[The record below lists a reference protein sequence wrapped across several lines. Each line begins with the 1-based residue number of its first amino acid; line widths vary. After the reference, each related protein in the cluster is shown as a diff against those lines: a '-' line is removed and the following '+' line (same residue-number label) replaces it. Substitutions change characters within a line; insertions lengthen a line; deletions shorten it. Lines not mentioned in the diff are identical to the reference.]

1 MKVLRRLYRYL
12 LPYKGWAVVAFG
24 SMIVFALTQT
34 VLAALVQPIVDDVL
48 TPPTVK
54 IEGTV
59 NKRAAAAE
67 AFLRENLP
75 PVYRA
80 QQRFDRWWNADPS
93 MKWKRVLT
101 VLLAIFLIR
110 AITSFLSEYS
120 FQKVGL
126 STVRDLRNQ
135 LYERIIGQSHR
146 FFSERPTG
154 EIVSRVVSDADAI
167 QAAVSTRMGDLLQES
182 VTLFGLT
189 VYLFIL
195 NPVLA
200 LVSLVGAPLIVTPVV
215 QFGKRLR
222 KTTHK
227 SQERMAEIATLLEET
242 IRGVRIVKA
251 FTMEKF
257 EIGRFRE
264 ATRKHLRWTL
274 SAQRVQALTS
284 PVMELL
290 AGVCMVLLFGYAQ
303 SRIAAGTLTG
313 GEFASFLTT
322 LALMYAPIKKLNKV
336 NLSLNTALSA
346 AERVFRMID
355 IPNEVVE
362 KPDAK
367 AIHGVGSGIRFEDVT
382 FSYTER
388 PTLSSHAEVPPA
400 AHVSSR
406 AESRDLPI
414 GLEDRAP
421 AGDPSTTLGMTQGAP
436 ATTQAVPAT
445 QAGPATPYGAP
456 AMTQRTPATTSPAHG
471 VAPAALPTPQVV
483 LRNINLDVAP
493 GEIVALVG
501 GSGAGKSTL
510 VNLLPRFYDVT
521 GGRITIDG
529 VDVRDVTL
537 PSLRGLMGFVTQEV
551 VLFNDT
557 VRNNIAY
564 GRSDADEAKI
574 VAAAQAANAHDYISA
589 LPHGYDTQSGESGVL
604 LSGGQRQRLAIARAL
619 FKDPPILI
627 LDEATSAL
635 DTESERLV
643 QQALTNL
650 MRGRTTLVIA
660 HRLSTI
666 RSADKIVVLD
676 RGAVVEVGRH
686 DELLARRG
694 VYRKLYDLQ
703 FVDDEVD
710 SSQPRRGYQ

>member
-1 MKVLRRLYRYL
+1 MSVLRRLYRYVR
-12 LPYKGWAVVAFG
+12 PYRAWAVVAIL
-24 SMIVFALTQT
+24 SMIVVALTQ
-34 VLAALVQPIVDDVL
+34 VVFVALVQPLVDDVL
-48 TPPTVK
+48 TPPGAVK
-54 IEGTV
+54 KVERTNTRMAQV
-59 NKRAAAAE
+59 EAQLQQHAA
-67 AFLRENLP
+67 

-80 QQRFDRWWNADPS
+80 KQRFDHWWGGDPS
-93 MKWKRVLT
+93 QKAKRVLT
-101 VLLAIFLIR
+101 VLLLVFIVR
-110 AITSFLSEYS
+110 AITAFLSEYS

-135 LYERIIGQSHR
+135 LYERMIHQSHR
-146 FFSERPTG
+146 FFTERSTG
-154 EIVSRVVSDADAI
+154 EMVSRVVSDADAI

-182 VTLFGLT
+182 ATLVLLIGYIF
-189 VYLFIL
+189 YL
-195 NPVLA
+195 NPLLA
-200 LVSLVGAPLIVTPVV
+200 VISLIGAPLIVVPVV

-222 KTTHK
+222 KTTHR

-251 FTMEKF
+251 FTMEPF

-264 ATRKHLRWTL
+264 ATRKHLRWNL
-274 SAQRVQALTS
+274 SAQRIQALTS

-303 SRIAAGTLTG
+303 SRIVAGTLTG
-313 GEFASFLTT
+313 GEFASFLTG
-322 LALMYAPIKKLNKV
+322 LAMMYAPIKKLNKV

-346 AERVFRMID
+346 AERVFRMLD
-355 IPNEVVE
+355 IENDVKE
-362 KPDAK
+362 KPDAI
-367 AIHGVGSGIRFEDVT
+367 ALQSVGNGVRYEGVT
-382 FSYTER
+382 FT
-388 PTLSSHAEVPPA
+388 
-400 AHVSSR
+400 
-406 AESRDLPI
+406 
-414 GLEDRAP
+414 
-421 AGDPSTTLGMTQGAP
+421 
-436 ATTQAVPAT
+436 
-445 QAGPATPYGAP
+445 YGNEP
-456 AMTQRTPATTSPAHG
+456 
-471 VAPAALPTPQVV
+471 V
-483 LRNINLDVAP
+483 LRDIDLDVAP

-521 GGRITIDG
+521 SGQIVIDG
-529 VDVRDVTL
+529 VDVRDARL
-537 PSLRGLMGFVTQEV
+537 QSLRGLMGFVTQEV

-564 GRSDADEAKI
+564 GRADVDEREVI
-574 VAAAQAANAHDYISA
+574 AAAQAANAHEFITN
-589 LPHGYDTQSGESGVL
+589 LPHGYDTPIGESGVL

-643 QQALTNL
+643 QQALNNL

-666 RSADKIVVLD
+666 RSAHKIVVLD
-676 RGAVVEVGRH
+676 KGRIVETGTH

-703 FVDDEVD
+703 FVDDEVPAPT
-710 SSQPRRGYQ
+710 S

>member
-1 MKVLRRLYRYL
+1 VSVLRRLYGYL
-12 LPYKGWAVVAFG
+12 RPYRAWAIVAFG

-34 VLAALVQPIVDDVL
+34 VLAALVQPLFDDVL
-48 TPPTVK
+48 TPPGVQRTVQP
-54 IEGTV
+54 ENPRV
-59 NKRAAAAE
+59 SFAE
-67 AFLRENLP
+67 AQVRDNLP
-75 PVYRA
+75 AIYRVK
-80 QQRFDRWWNADPS
+80 QRFDGWWDVAPS
-93 MKWKRVLT
+93 EKWKRVLT
-101 VLLAIFLIR
+101 ILLIVFILR

-135 LYERIIGQSHR
+135 LYERMIHQSHG
-146 FFSERPTG
+146 FFSRRSTG
-154 EIVSRVVSDADAI
+154 EMVSRVVSDADAI

-182 VTLFGLT
+182 VTLVGLMA
-189 VYLFIL
+189 YLFIL

-200 LVSLVGAPLIVTPVV
+200 VVSLIGAPLIVTPVV

-222 KTTHK
+222 KTTHR

-251 FTMEKF
+251 FTMEPF

-274 SAQRVQALTS
+274 SAQRIQALTS

-290 AGVCMVLLFGYAQ
+290 AGLCMVALFYYAQ
-303 SRIAAGTLTG
+303 SRIAAGRLTT
-313 GEFASFLTT
+313 GEFVSFLTA

-346 AERVFRMID
+346 AERVFRMLD
-355 IPNEVVE
+355 VPNEVVE
-362 KPDAK
+362 KPDAVELQS
-367 AIHGVGSGIRFEDVT
+367 VGRGIRYEGVT
-382 FSYTER
+382 FT
-388 PTLSSHAEVPPA
+388 
-400 AHVSSR
+400 
-406 AESRDLPI
+406 
-414 GLEDRAP
+414 
-421 AGDPSTTLGMTQGAP
+421 
-436 ATTQAVPAT
+436 
-445 QAGPATPYGAP
+445 YGNEP
-456 AMTQRTPATTSPAHG
+456 
-471 VAPAALPTPQVV
+471 V
-483 LRNINLDVAP
+483 LKNVDLDVAP

-510 VNLLPRFYDVT
+510 VNLLPRFYDVSE
-521 GGRITIDG
+521 GRITVDGIDI
-529 VDVRDVTL
+529 RDTKL
-537 PSLRGLMGFVTQEV
+537 LSLRRLLGFVTQEV
-551 VLFNDT
+551 ILFNDT

-564 GRSDADEAKI
+564 GRSDVDEQLVI
-574 VAAAQAANAHDYISA
+574 DAARAANAHEFITN
-589 LPHGYDTQSGESGVL
+589 LPQGYDTTVGESGVL

-619 FKDPPILI
+619 FKDPPILV

-643 QQALTNL
+643 QQALNNL

-666 RSADKIVVLD
+666 RSAHKIVVLD
-676 RGAVVEVGRH
+676 KGRIVEAGTH
-686 DELLARRG
+686 EELLSRRG

-703 FVDDEVD
+703 FVDDEVVA
-710 SSQPRRGYQ
+710 

>member
-1 MKVLRRLYRYL
+1 MSVLRRLYGYL
-12 LPYKGWAVVAFG
+12 KPYRAWALVAFG

-34 VLAALVQPIVDDVL
+34 VLAALVKPIVDDVL
-48 TPPTVK
+48 TRPGVH
-54 IEGTV
+54 GTATAGTPRV
-59 NKRAAAAE
+59 DVDG
-67 AFLRENLP
+67 FLEKNLP
-75 PVYRA
+75 AVHRVKE
-80 QQRFDRWWNADPS
+80 RFNRWWNGNPS
-93 MKWKRVLT
+93 EKPNRVLT
-101 VLLAIFLIR
+101 VLLFVFITR
-110 AITSFLSEYS
+110 ALTSFLAEYS

-135 LYERIIGQSHR
+135 LYERMIHQSHR
-146 FFSERPTG
+146 FFAERSTG
-154 EIVSRVVSDADAI
+154 EMVSRVVSDADAI

-182 VTLFGLT
+182 VTLVGLIGF
-189 VYLFIL
+189 LFYV

-200 LVSLVGAPLIVTPVV
+200 VVSLIGAPLIVTPVV

-251 FTMEKF
+251 FTMEPF

-264 ATRKHLRWTL
+264 ATRKHLRWNL
-274 SAQRVQALTS
+274 SAQRIQALTS

-290 AGVCMVLLFGYAQ
+290 AGVCMVLLFAYAQ

-313 GEFASFLTT
+313 GEFASFLTA

-346 AERVFRMID
+346 SERVFRMLD
-355 IPNEVVE
+355 VPNDVAE
-362 KPDAK
+362 KSDAMK
-367 AIHGVGSGIRFEDVT
+367 LSGVGNGVRYEAVT
-382 FSYTER
+382 FT
-388 PTLSSHAEVPPA
+388 
-400 AHVSSR
+400 
-406 AESRDLPI
+406 
-414 GLEDRAP
+414 
-421 AGDPSTTLGMTQGAP
+421 
-436 ATTQAVPAT
+436 
-445 QAGPATPYGAP
+445 YGNEP
-456 AMTQRTPATTSPAHG
+456 
-471 VAPAALPTPQVV
+471 V
-483 LRNINLDVAP
+483 LRAIDLDVAP

-521 GGRITIDG
+521 DGRIVIDG
-529 VDVRDVTL
+529 IDVRDTTL
-537 PSLRGLMGFVTQEV
+537 QSLRGLMGFVTQEV
-551 VLFNDT
+551 ILFNDT

-564 GRSDADEAKI
+564 GRAGVDEQQVI
-574 VAAAQAANAHDYISA
+574 AAARAANAHEFIMN
-589 LPHGYDTQSGESGVL
+589 LPQGYDTNIGESGVL

-619 FKDPPILI
+619 FKDPPILV

-643 QQALTNL
+643 QQALNNL

-666 RSADKIVVLD
+666 RSAHKIVVLD
-676 RGAVVEVGRH
+676 KGRIAEVGTH
-686 DELLARRG
+686 EELLARRG

-703 FVDDEVD
+703 FVDDDLV
-710 SSQPRRGYQ
+710 SQPAR

>member
-1 MKVLRRLYRYL
+1 MTILRRLYGYL
-12 LPYKGWAVVAFG
+12 RAYRAWALIAFG

-34 VLAALVQPIVDDVL
+34 VLAALVQPLFDDVL
-48 TPPTVK
+48 APRTAVSRPVTREVPPPVANLPLLGDAK
-54 IEGTV
+54 AKFDAWWNV
-59 NKRAAAAE
+59 DAAE
-67 AFLRENLP
+67 KP
-75 PVYRA
+75 
-80 QQRFDRWWNADPS
+80 
-93 MKWKRVLT
+93 KRVLT
-101 VLLAIFLIR
+101 IILFVFLLR
-110 AITSFLSEYS
+110 AVTSFFSEYS

-135 LYERIIGQSHR
+135 LYERMIHQSHR
-146 FFSERPTG
+146 FFTERPTG
-154 EIVSRVVSDADAI
+154 EMVSRVVSDADAI

-182 VTLFGLT
+182 VTLVGLT
-189 VYLFIL
+189 AYLFYV

-200 LVSLVGAPLIVTPVV
+200 LVSLVGAPLIITPVV

-222 KTTHK
+222 RTTHR

-251 FTMEKF
+251 FTMEPF

-274 SAQRVQALTS
+274 SASRVQAMTS

-290 AGVCMVLLFGYAQ
+290 AGVCMVLLFAYAQ
-303 SRIAAGTLTG
+303 RRIADGTLST
-313 GEFASFLTT
+313 GEFISFLTA

-346 AERVFRMID
+346 AERVFRMLD
-355 IPNEVVE
+355 VENEVVE
-362 KPDAK
+362 KKDAI
-367 AIHGVGSGIRFEDVT
+367 ALQSVGSGVRYEHVT
-382 FSYTER
+382 FTY
-388 PTLSSHAEVPPA
+388 
-400 AHVSSR
+400 
-406 AESRDLPI
+406 
-414 GLEDRAP
+414 GN
-421 AGDPSTTLGMTQGAP
+421 DP
-436 ATTQAVPAT
+436 
-445 QAGPATPYGAP
+445 
-456 AMTQRTPATTSPAHG
+456 
-471 VAPAALPTPQVV
+471 V
-483 LRNINLDVAP
+483 LRDVDLHVAP

-501 GSGAGKSTL
+501 GSGAGKSTF

-521 GGRITIDG
+521 DGRITIDN
-529 VDVRDVTL
+529 VDVRDATL
-537 PSLRGLMGFVTQEV
+537 KSLRGLMGFVTQEV

-564 GRSDADEAKI
+564 GRADVDEALVI
-574 VAAAQAANAHDYISA
+574 AAAKAANAHDFISQ
-589 LPHGYDTQSGESGVL
+589 LPHGYDTPIGESGVL

-643 QQALTNL
+643 QQALNNL
-650 MRGRTTLVIA
+650 MQGRTTLVIA

-666 RSADKIVVLD
+666 RSAHKIVVLD
-676 RGAVVEVGRH
+676 KGRIVEAGTH
-686 DELLARRG
+686 DELLAARG

-703 FVDDEVD
+703 FVDDDE
-710 SSQPRRGYQ
+710 SQSLKVSRSQREGA